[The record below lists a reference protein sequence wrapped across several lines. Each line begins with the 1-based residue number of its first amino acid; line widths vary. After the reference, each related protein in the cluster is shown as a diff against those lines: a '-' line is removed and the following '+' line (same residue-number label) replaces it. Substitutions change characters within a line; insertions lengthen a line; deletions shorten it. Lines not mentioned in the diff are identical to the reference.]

1 MENAMAANLAG
12 PRVSL
17 LAALVAI
24 PTLLTTPAWAQ
35 TDDNPP
41 PGTILNFG
49 PNLETIAGGVCRQ
62 PEGLAIDGDG
72 NLYLSSN
79 SDAATTVGH
88 VCVLD
93 AKGNLADIID
103 VPSFPGLSVIG
114 LVGEL
119 WEGDYLYVCDQS
131 DNVVPHGRVLK
142 IDPRTHRVTTHFA
155 GLAFPNGFAEDR
167 HGNFYVT
174 DSLLGRIYKFTSE
187 PDSATVW
194 FEDPALL
201 SSNPAQNVG
210 ANDLAFDADEE
221 FLYVDNA
228 GMRQVSRIPF
238 HRDGTPGKIE
248 LFADGASLDK
258 QLGLPSPTA
267 LYFADG
273 MQFDV
278 KGSLYVMS
286 NLTDEVEVFAPDGSL
301 AHRYAGAGVNAM
313 SFNASPVFKGRKMY
327 ITNMSATDGGVNS
340 KVSVLQAPFPGIR
353 LH

>member
-1 MENAMAANLAG
+1 VN
-12 PRVSL
+12 L
-17 LAALVAI
+17 LAALIAI
-24 PTLLTTPAWAQ
+24 SALSTTPASAQ
-35 TDDNPP
+35 VDNPP
-41 PGTILNFG
+41 VGTILNFG
-49 PNLETIAGGVCRQ
+49 PNLQTIAGGVCRQ
-62 PEGLAIDGDG
+62 PEGLAIDGNG
-72 NLYLSSN
+72 NLYLASN

-93 AKGNLADIID
+93 AKGNLTDIID
-103 VPSFPGLSVIG
+103 VPSFPGVSAVG

-131 DNVVPHGRVLK
+131 DNAVPHGRVLK
-142 IDPRTHRVTTHFA
+142 IDPRTHQVTTHFT

-187 PDSATVW
+187 PNSATVW

-201 SSNPAQNVG
+201 STSPAQNVG
-210 ANDLAFDADEE
+210 ANDLAFDADED

-228 GMRQVSRIPF
+228 GMRQVLRIPF
-238 HRDGTPGKIE
+238 HRDGTPGAIE
-248 LFADGASLDK
+248 LFADGAALDK
-258 QLGLPSPTA
+258 KLKLPSPTA

-278 KGSLYVMS
+278 TGNLYVMS

-301 AHRYAGAGVNAM
+301 TNRYSGTGINAM

-327 ITNMSATDGGVNS
+327 ITNMSAADGGLNS